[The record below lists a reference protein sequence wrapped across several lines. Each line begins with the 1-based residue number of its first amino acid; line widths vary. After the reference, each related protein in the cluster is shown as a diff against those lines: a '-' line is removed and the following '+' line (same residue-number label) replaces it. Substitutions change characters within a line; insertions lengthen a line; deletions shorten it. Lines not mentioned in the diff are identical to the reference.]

1 LNGFNRTLFAIV
13 VCLVCIGGTVGCG
26 NGDEGG
32 ANADGVKKL
41 AAEPT
46 ETQNNNPDVVVDP
59 NAIKADGDVAAKGK
73 K

>member
-1 LNGFNRTLFAIV
+1 LKGFNKSLFAV
-13 VCLVCIGGTVGCG
+13 VACLVCIGGIVGCG
-26 NGDEGG
+26 SGDDGG

-41 AAEPT
+41 AAEPS

-59 NAIKADGDVAAKGK
+59 NAIKADGDVAGKGK